1 MNSEKRIAFMEK
13 LLVATKEKK
22 ISWSRVD
29 MHLKIGVRGKCF
41 SCHIPGIK
49 NMEIM
54 LMTENDSE
62 YPYLVIYYD
71 EEMPGSELRAE
82 NPEERSTLLRLFNY
96 IYNLFPTLESS
107 IDWFLENF

>member
-22 ISWSRVD
+22 ISWSRLD

-49 NMEIM
+49 NMEFM
-54 LMTENDSE
+54 
-62 YPYLVIYYD
+62 
-71 EEMPGSELRAE
+71 
-82 NPEERSTLLRLFNY
+82 
-96 IYNLFPTLESS
+96 
-107 IDWFLENF
+107 